1 MIKSKVKV
9 CRLTI
14 KLPWILVILN
24 KDEDGGM
31 WHVAVKMHRYAIEHQ
46 LRRQLSGLY

>member
-31 WHVAVKMHRYAIEHQ
+31 WHVAVKCIDM
-46 LRRQLSGLY
+46 S